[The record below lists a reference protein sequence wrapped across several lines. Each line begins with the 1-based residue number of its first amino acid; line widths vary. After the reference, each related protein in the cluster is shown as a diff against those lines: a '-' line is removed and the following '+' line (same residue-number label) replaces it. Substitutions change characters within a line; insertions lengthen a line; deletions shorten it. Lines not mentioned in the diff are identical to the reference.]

1 LGTHNLIGHKHS
13 EDTKKQISEATKGE
27 NNHFFGKKHSD
38 ETKEIIRNK
47 LTGKYYGP
55 TVKVMAVNLTTKE
68 ELMFDSMAQAGRTL
82 NLRSGHISSV
92 ANGKLK
98 QHKGW
103 YFYKITENLN
113 GN

>member
-1 LGTHNLIGHKHS
+1 
-13 EDTKKQISEATKGE
+13 
-27 NNHFFGKKHSD
+27 
-38 ETKEIIRNK
+38 
-47 LTGKYYGP
+47 
-55 TVKVMAVNLTTKE
+55 
-68 ELMFDSMAQAGRTL
+68 MFDSMSQAARTL
-82 NLRSGHISSV
+82 NLGSGHISSV